1 MRIVMLGP
9 PGSGKS
15 TQGSFLA
22 EKYQVPEIS
31 VGDMLRA
38 EVQNQTDLGKKIKKI
53 MDKGELVS
61 DFIVLDRVQE
71 RINQPD
77 CANGYLFDDFPRT
90 LVQVGKMRERDI
102 RVDLVVVLDVPDDV
116 IIERFRTYERELA
129 PAHGFH
135 VVYNLPGHT
144 EEISDEDRTIQEDEG
159 VRLLRKQL
167 HAYHSHT
174 QPLVDYFYKWA
185 LFHDPDSPTFVR
197 VDGTGEVEQVH
208 NRIVEALGEEG

>member
-9 PGSGKS
+9 PGSGES

-31 VGDMLRA
+31 VGHMLQA
-38 EVQNQTDLGKKIKKI
+38 EVQGQTEIGKKIKKT
-53 MDKGELVS
+53 MDAGELVS
-61 DFIVLDRVQE
+61 DFIVLDMVQE
-71 RINQPD
+71 RIRQPD

-102 RVDLVVVLDVPDDV
+102 RVDLVVVLDVPDEV
-116 IIERFRTYERELA
+116 IIERFEAHERDLA

-144 EEISDEDRTIQEDEG
+144 EEIGDEGRAMGEDER

-197 VDGTGEVEQVH
+197 VDGTGEVEQVR
-208 NRIVEALGEEG
+208 NRIIEALGEGG

>member
-9 PGSGKS
+9 PGAGKS
-15 TQGSFLA
+15 TQGGFLA

-31 VGDMLRA
+31 IGDMLQA
-38 EVQNQTDLGKKIKKI
+38 EAQNQTDLGKKIKKT

-61 DFIVLDRVQE
+61 DFIVLDMVQE
-71 RINQPD
+71 RIGQPD

-102 RVDLVVVLDVPDDV
+102 RVDLVVVLDVPDDL
-116 IIERFRTYERELA
+116 IIERCKTYKPEFA
-129 PAHGFH
+129 PPHGFH

-144 EEISDEDRTIQEDEG
+144 EEIGDEDHTVQEDDR

-167 HAYHSHT
+167 QAYHSHT

-197 VDGTGEVEQVH
+197 VDGTGDVEQVR
-208 NRIVEALGEEG
+208 NRIVEALGKES